1 MWSVPVVI
9 FLMVDWLVVLLEWLI
24 SMNSMVDGVLME
36 VVWSNIV
43 SMVVVVVQLWVR
55 FVVGLVPNMGLL
67 VMVLVV
73 VHDWCIVVLIVVF
86 PVMMEVMVIVLIIVM
101 LVMVLM
107 MVIIMVVV
115 VLNNVVSWVV

>member
-55 FVVGLVPNMGLL
+55 FVVSLVPHMGLL
-67 VMVLVV
+67 VVVLVV

-107 MVIIMVVV
+107 MVIIVVVV